1 MNKTKKPVYLNPEY
15 EKIVDEII
23 AEHLQ
28 PQDALIQIFERCYGV
43 KVTTLKNPNEK
54 NKRSNK

>member
-1 MNKTKKPVYLNPEY
+1 MKKTVQVNPEY

-43 KVTTLKNPNEK
+43 PVTTFKKPNEK
-54 NKRSNK
+54 TKKSNK

>member
-1 MNKTKKPVYLNPEY
+1 MKKIKKVNPEY

-43 KVTTLKNPNEK
+43 PVTILKNPNEK
-54 NKRSNK
+54 NKHL